1 MMAPFLNNSRHL
13 QKTDA
18 QFGRMVG
25 VLILLMLFW
34 LIFVGNKSSS
44 NELVGLYNPPALGMT
59 SALPVIKSAPLQIM
73 DDGLPK
79 HG

>member
-1 MMAPFLNNSRHL
+1 MTARFLNNSRHS

-34 LIFVGNKSSS
+34 LIFVGTKSSS
-44 NELVGLYNPPALGMT
+44 NELVGLNSPPVLETT
-59 SALPVIKSAPLQIM
+59 SAASVIKPAPLQVL
-73 DDGLPK
+73 DDGPK
-79 HG
+79 

>member
-1 MMAPFLNNSRHL
+1 MTAPLFNNSRQS

-18 QFGRMVG
+18 MFGRMVG

-34 LIFVGNKSSS
+34 LIFVGTKSSS
-44 NELVGLYNPPALGMT
+44 NELVGLNNPPALGMT

-73 DDGLPK
+73 DDPQ
-79 HG
+79 